1 MENGL
6 VSIIV
11 PVYNAEK
18 HLADAIQSVLDQ
30 TYSNFELI
38 AVNDGSTDRSLE
50 ILQRFTDQRVRII
63 NKENTGVSDTR
74 NVAIKAATGEFVCFL
89 DADDYY
95 SPCYIQRMYETAIA
109 NAADMVVC
117 NYVPFRGKPYFS
129 EEKSTAVSVQ
139 STEALV
145 QAGVLTSA
153 WTKLIKTSTL
163 SKLNI
168 LFERNMSFGEDLF
181 FCWKTFLA
189 SENVWMINE
198 KLYGYRM
205 TDSGATSKYHPELYE
220 KYKAA
225 FTDLKAFGKTVNK
238 DDEYAMDVFFA
249 TRMPS
254 FVLMTVREKC
264 SLAQKRNRLLHI
276 LDDNI
281 IQSVYKN
288 WNLFVTRINV
298 DQIAFYEK
306 CRKKQIFSLLLY
318 GYKRNAITLLKSK
331 IKGLL

>member
-6 VSIIV
+6 ISIIV

-18 HLADAIQSVLDQ
+18 YLADAIQSVLNQ

-38 AVNDGSTDRSLE
+38 AVNDGSADRSLE
-50 ILQRFTDQRVRII
+50 ILQQFTDHRVRII

-74 NVAIKAATGEFVCFL
+74 NVAIKAAKGEFVCFL

-95 SPCYIQRMYETAIA
+95 SPYFIQRMYETAIA
-109 NAADMVVC
+109 NDADMVVC
-117 NYVPFRGKPYFS
+117 NYVPFRCKPSFS
-129 EEKSTAVSVQ
+129 EEKSTAVFVQ
-139 STEALV
+139 STDFLV
-145 QAGVLTSA
+145 QAGLLTSA
-153 WTKLIKTSTL
+153 WTKLIKMSTL
-163 SKLNI
+163 SKHGI
-168 LFERNMSFGEDLF
+168 VFDKNMSFGEDLF
-181 FCWKTFLA
+181 FCWKVFLA
-189 SENVWMINE
+189 SENVWMIDE

-225 FTDLKAFGKTVNK
+225 FIDLKSFGKIVNK
-238 DDEYAMDVFFA
+238 NDEYAMDVFFA

-254 FVLMTVREKC
+254 FILMTVREKC
-264 SLAQKRNRLLHI
+264 SLLHKRNRLIHI

-281 IQSVYKN
+281 IQSVYRN
-288 WNLFVTRINV
+288 WNLFLTKITV

-306 CRKKQIFSLLLY
+306 CRKKRIFSLLLY
-318 GYKRNAITLLKSK
+318 GYKRSIITLLKNK

>member
-1 MENGL
+1 MGDGL
-6 VSIIV
+6 ISIIV

-38 AVNDGSTDRSLE
+38 AVNDGSTDCSLE
-50 ILQRFTDQRVRII
+50 ILQQFTDKRVRII

-74 NVAIKAATGEFVCFL
+74 NAAIKAAKGEFVCFL

-95 SPCYIQRMYETAIA
+95 SAYYLQRMYETAVEKC
-109 NAADMVVC
+109 ADMVVC
-117 NYVPFRGKPYFS
+117 SYIPFRGIPNFS
-129 EEKSTAVSVQ
+129 NKKSTPVSIH
-139 STEALV
+139 SSDPLV
-145 QAGVLTSA
+145 QASVLTSA
-153 WTKLIKTSTL
+153 WTKMIKTSTL
-163 SKLNI
+163 SQYGISFDK
-168 LFERNMSFGEDLF
+168 NMTFGEDLF
-181 FCWKTFLA
+181 FCWKAFLA
-189 SENVWMINE
+189 SENIWMIDE

-225 FTDLKAFGKTVNK
+225 FTDLKDFGKTVNK
-238 DDEYAMDVFFA
+238 DDGYAMDVFFA

-264 SLAQKRNRLLHI
+264 SLVQKRNRLLHI
-276 LDDNI
+276 LDDNT
-281 IQSVYKN
+281 IQSVYKD

-318 GYKRNAITLLKSK
+318 GYKRNTITLLKNK

>member
-18 HLADAIQSVLDQ
+18 YLADAIQSVLDQ

-95 SPCYIQRMYETAIA
+95 SPCYIQRMYETAIV
-109 NAADMVVC
+109 NDADMVVC

-225 FTDLKAFGKTVNK
+225 FTDLKAFGKTINK

-264 SLAQKRNRLLHI
+264 SLVQKRNRLLHI